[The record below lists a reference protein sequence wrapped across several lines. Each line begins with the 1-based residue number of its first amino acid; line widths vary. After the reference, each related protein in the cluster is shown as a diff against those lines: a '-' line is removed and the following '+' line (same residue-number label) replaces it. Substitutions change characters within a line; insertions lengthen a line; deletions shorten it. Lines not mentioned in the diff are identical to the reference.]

1 MWPPFCSAITQ
12 IFSEWNPCR
21 GGGAAHDRGM
31 SWAEDEDKDEQQA
44 RLQRELERRR
54 KQGAALIPVEV
65 PKSTK
70 LARQFWGQ
78 AWQRHLESYADYES
92 RLPRGRSYLRQG
104 HVFDL
109 AINEGLV
116 TALVTGQ
123 TVYEVQVK
131 IKPLSEARWQH
142 LQSQCAGRVSSLLD
156 LLAGKLGDEVMK
168 IITDPN
174 EGLFP
179 QPKEIKVICTC
190 PDWADLCKH
199 AAAVLYGIGLRF
211 DAQPELFFKLRGVDH
226 SILVDSASSALD
238 AKALAS
244 DAPQIASDD
253 LADVFGI
260 DLG

>member
-1 MWPPFCSAITQ
+1 
-12 IFSEWNPCR
+12 
-21 GGGAAHDRGM
+21 M
-31 SWAEDEDKDEQQA
+31 SCAEDEDKDEQQA

-78 AWQRHLESYADYES
+78 TWQRHLESYADYES

-116 TALVTGQ
+116 TALVAGQ

-168 IITDPN
+168 LITDPN

-199 AAAVLYGIGLRF
+199 AAAVLYAIGLRF

-226 SILVDSASSALD
+226 STLVDRASSALD

>member
-1 MWPPFCSAITQ
+1 MW
-12 IFSEWNPCR
+12 
-21 GGGAAHDRGM
+21 
-31 SWAEDEDKDEQQA
+31 WADDEDKEEQQKG
-44 RLQRELERRR
+44 LKREMTRRK

-65 PKSTK
+65 AKGTK

-78 AWQRHLESYADYES
+78 AWQQHLESYADYES

-123 TVYEVQVK
+123 TVYDVQVK
-131 IKPLSEARWQH
+131 IQPLGEQRWQH

-156 LLAGKLGDEVMK
+156 LLAGKLGDDVMK
-168 IITDPN
+168 LITDPH

-199 AAAVLYGIGLRF
+199 AAAVLYAIGLRF
-211 DAQPELFFKLRGVDH
+211 DAQPELFFKLRGVD
-226 SILVDSASSALD
+226 STALVQGASSALN
-238 AKALAS
+238 AEALPTGA
-244 DAPQIASDD
+244 AQIASDD

-260 DLG
+260 DLAFDESADK